1 MKGWAYFMALHLI
14 KMAAGISSLEE
25 LEERQNYLRF
35 GSGASKRKQPKDL
48 IHVTRFFPKR
58 ADEIL
63 LSDNKVPGSLFW
75 VFQKRIQA
83 RQKIAEFREIKAEGG
98 TTKCGIVLEGPL
110 VHVQPLPKKA
120 FQGWR
125 YLPIEDTPLDIK
137 QGASITKDI
146 SPQMRAELTELCL
159 I

>member
-1 MKGWAYFMALHLI
+1 MSLHLI

-25 LEERQNYLRF
+25 LEERQNFIRY
-35 GSGASKRKQPKDL
+35 GSGASKNKQPKEL

-63 LSDNKVPGSLFW
+63 LNNSSVPGSLYW

-98 TTKCGIVLEGPL
+98 TIKCGIVLEGPL

-125 YLPIEDTPLDIK
+125 YLSQEDTPPDIK
-137 QGASITKDI
+137 QGTNITKNI
-146 SPQMRAELTELCL
+146 SPQMQAELRELCL